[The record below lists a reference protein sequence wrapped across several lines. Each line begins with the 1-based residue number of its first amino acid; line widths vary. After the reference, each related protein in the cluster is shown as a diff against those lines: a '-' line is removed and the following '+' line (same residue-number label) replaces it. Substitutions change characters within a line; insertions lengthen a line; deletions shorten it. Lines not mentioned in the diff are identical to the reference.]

1 MSPLLTNIFSLS
13 SCIAGIIAL
22 IRFSRIDRIYRLFLY
37 VVWLS
42 CINDIAFSL
51 ITSYGKGWILYSINM
66 IGNIYSLLSVFLIV
80 ILLKKFNAFKK
91 IESIYP
97 IILVVIFGLWILGIF
112 TSDKTWGR
120 YVYFQIGSSL
130 IIVLFAINSING
142 LIFTTRRTI
151 IINPVFIFCIAFIIF
166 YTYNIIVEIFWLY
179 GLNASLSFL
188 KSVVSIII
196 YIQVITNLL
205 NAVAIL
211 LMPKKEPYTAL
222 VL

>member
-1 MSPLLTNIFSLS
+1 MSPLLTNILSLS
-13 SCIAGIIAL
+13 SCIAGMIAI
-22 IRFSRIDRIYRLFLY
+22 IRFSQIDKIYRLFLF

-51 ITSYGKGWILYSINM
+51 ITSYGTAGMWNSINM
-66 IGNIYSLLSVFLIV
+66 MGNIYSLVSVLLIV
-80 ILLKKFNAFKK
+80 VLLKKFNAFKK

-97 IILVVIFGLWILGIF
+97 IILVVILGLWILGIF

-120 YVYFQIGSSL
+120 YMYFQIGSSL
-130 IIVLFAINSING
+130 IIVFLAINSANG
-142 LIFTTRRTI
+142 LIFSIRRRI
-151 IINPVFIFCIAFIIF
+151 ITHPVFIFSISFIIY

-179 GLNASLSFL
+179 GLTASLSFL

-196 YIQVITNLL
+196 YIQFITNLL

-211 LMPKKEPYTAL
+211 LMPKKEPYSIEL
-222 VL
+222 Y